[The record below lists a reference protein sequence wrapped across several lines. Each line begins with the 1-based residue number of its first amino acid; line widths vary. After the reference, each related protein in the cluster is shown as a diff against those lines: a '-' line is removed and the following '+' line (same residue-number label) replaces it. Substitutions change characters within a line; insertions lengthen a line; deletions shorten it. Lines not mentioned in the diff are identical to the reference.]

1 LADGWWKGQLAQS
14 RCSLY
19 VLIDSFESIPPN
31 EPVMADQI
39 VITEKSSQAKDVR
52 VAVGSRYG
60 EILAAE
66 GHLFDLLEP
75 EDVVPAWKRW
85 SPILLR
91 PEGLYGTRPAE
102 GGNKAA
108 KLRAI
113 REALRTAKRVW
124 LATDCDREGQLIGQE
139 ILEHYE
145 YRGQVMRV
153 LFTAQDSQTIRD
165 AFGRAKPNS
174 EYARLYAAAVARR
187 QADQIYNLS
196 LTRTATV
203 ILGQGA
209 RRVIGVGRVKTPTL
223 AIVCKRE
230 LEIRNFVPLAYFE
243 VVAIA
248 KVAGGQFQMRHAPQD
263 RIVRREI
270 AQDVVNAALGFEGA
284 LAVRVE
290 DKRQGPPKLHDLP
303 SLQKLCGSRFGWPA
317 SKTLEVAQEL
327 YDGQGKKIITY
338 PRAEVRYLPQSLI
351 SDVPRIVAGLRVGQS
366 FAAIPVPEPPVIRK
380 GASGT
385 FYDKGLEGAS
395 HHAVIPNVNTID
407 KLREL
412 WPRLSSDEKKLFDVI
427 ARAYLAA
434 LMPDFQYRQTTAT
447 LDVRGFEFRASGRQ
461 PIDLGWRAAFPD
473 WQPAD
478 EKGHEAQLL
487 PLLRNGETAQ
497 LRDPKIENK
506 ETRPPP
512 RYNEG
517 TLIEAMQNAWRFVDD
532 EVLRERLKEAKGIG
546 TPATR
551 AEIIGGLK
559 KQGFLI
565 TQGKHIVP
573 TEAGLSLFGVL
584 KQADPALVDPG
595 VTAQLECLLDDVVVG
610 KQEMVSAIDAVCD
623 VAQRIIGKLKDGAAA
638 GGPPLLG
645 GPVGDGPAAYP
656 PTPAMKRFAD
666 SLARRGIKPPP
677 GYKTSISIC
686 RKFLSEHAPKKA
698 EGETPG
704 KLDPRP
710 VSPAQMLHAK
720 KIAQGKGVVIPE
732 EAKANSA
739 AMSAWIDSN
748 RNAKRGKRGRKSGY
762 KLAGSIGRQS
772 TTATTKRSRKRKAD
786 AAVTPYP
793 APSAPAQ
800 PNSVTE
806 TPLRIPYG
814 NKEVALKLG
823 ARYRSGGW
831 YAPSGVDL
839 SAFGARGWL

>member
-1 LADGWWKGQLAQS
+1 MFD
-14 RCSLY
+14 C
-19 VLIDSFESIPPN
+19 VCVESIPPN
-31 EPVMADQI
+31 ESAMPHQI
-39 VITEKSSQAKDVR
+39 VITEKTSQAKDVR
-52 VAVGSRYG
+52 AAVGSRYG
-60 EILAAE
+60 DILPAE

-91 PEGLYGTRPAE
+91 PEGLYGTRPAA

-113 REALRTAKRVW
+113 RDALRTAERVW

-139 ILEHYE
+139 ILEHYK
-145 YRGQVMRV
+145 YRGDVLRV
-153 LFTAQDSQTIRD
+153 LFTAQDTQTIRD
-165 AFGRAKPNS
+165 AFSQAKPNA

-203 ILGQGA
+203 ILGRGA

-230 LEIRNFVPLAYFE
+230 VEIRNFAPLSYFE
-243 VVAIA
+243 VVATA

-270 AQDVVNAALGFEGA
+270 AEHVVKAADGFEGP

-351 SDVPRIVAGLRVGQS
+351 ADVPRISAGLRATPS
-366 FAAIPVPEPPVIRK
+366 LSAIPAPEPPVIRR

-385 FYDKGLEGAS
+385 FHDKGLDGAS

-407 KLREL
+407 KLQEI

-427 ARAYLAA
+427 ARAYLSA
-434 LMPDFQYRQTTAT
+434 LMPDFRYRQTTAT
-447 LDVRGFEFRASGRQ
+447 LDVRGLEFRASGRQ
-461 PIDLGWRAAFPD
+461 PIDPGWRAAFPD

-478 EKGHEAQLL
+478 EKSDEAQLL
-487 PLLRNGETAQ
+487 PPLQNGEPAHLQ
-497 LRDPKIENK
+497 DPKIENK

-517 TLIEAMQNAWRFVDD
+517 TLIEAMQNAWRFVEDD
-532 EVLRERLKEAKGIG
+532 VLRERLKEAKGIG

-551 AEIIGGLK
+551 ADIIGGLK
-559 KQGFLI
+559 KQRFLI

-573 TEAGLSLFGVL
+573 TEAGLSLFDAF

-595 VTAQLECLLDDVVVG
+595 VTAQLECLLDDVIVG
-610 KQEMVSAIDAVCD
+610 KQEMVGAIDAVCD
-623 VAQRIIGKLKDGAAA
+623 VAERIIGKLTAGAAA

-645 GPVGDGPAAYP
+645 AVAGNGAAAYP

-666 SLARRGIKPPP
+666 SLARQNGIKPPP

-686 RKFLSEHAPKKA
+686 GAFLKKHAPPKND
-698 EGETPG
+698 GEAAA
-704 KLDPRP
+704 KLEPKP
-710 VSPAQMLHAK
+710 VSPAQLSYAE
-720 KIAQGKGVVIPE
+720 KIARTQGIAIPDA
-732 EAKANSA
+732 AKSSSA
-739 AMSAWIDSN
+739 AMIAWIDSH
-748 RNAKRGKRGRKSGY
+748 KQKKSRKTAFRPKTST
-762 KLAGSIGRQS
+762 ARQPAS
-772 TTATTKRSRKRKAD
+772 PRKRSRKNNSD
-786 AAVTPYP
+786 AVS
-793 APSAPAQ
+793 APSTAAQ
-800 PNSVTE
+800 PNTATP

-814 NKEVALKLG
+814 NKEVAFKLG
-823 ARYRSGGW
+823 ARYGSTGW
-831 YAPSGVDL
+831 YAPPGTDL
-839 SAFGARGWL
+839 SAFGERGWL

>member
-1 LADGWWKGQLAQS
+1 M
-14 RCSLY
+14 
-19 VLIDSFESIPPN
+19 P
-31 EPVMADQI
+31 DQI
-39 VITEKSSQAKDVR
+39 VITEKTSQAKDVR
-52 VAVGSRYG
+52 AAVGSRYG
-60 EILAAE
+60 HILPAE
-66 GHLFDLLEP
+66 GHLLDLLEP
-75 EDVVPAWKRW
+75 EDVVPEWKRW

-91 PEGLYGTRPAE
+91 PDGLYGTRPAE

-139 ILEHYE
+139 ILEHYA

-165 AFGRAKPNS
+165 AFGRAKPNT

-203 ILGQGA
+203 ILGRGT

-223 AIVCKRE
+223 AIVCRRE

-243 VVAIA
+243 VVATA
-248 KVAGGQFQMRHAPQD
+248 KVVGGQFQMRHAPQN

-270 AQDVVNAALGFEGA
+270 AEDVAKAAEGFEGA

-303 SLQKLCGSRFGWPA
+303 SLQKLCSSRFGWPA

-351 SDVPRIVAGLRVGQS
+351 SDVPRMVAGLRAGQS
-366 FAAIPVPEPPVIRK
+366 FSAIPVPEPPVIRK
-380 GASGT
+380 GASGS

-407 KLREL
+407 KLPEV

-427 ARAYLAA
+427 ARAYLSA
-434 LMPDFQYRQTTAT
+434 LMPDFRYRQTTAT
-447 LDVRGFEFRASGRQ
+447 LDVRGFEFRAAGRQ

-478 EKGHEAQLL
+478 EKGDEAQLL
-487 PLLRNGETAQ
+487 PPLRNGETAQ
-497 LRDPKIENK
+497 LQDPKIEDK

-532 EVLRERLKEAKGIG
+532 EALRERLKEAKGIG

-551 AEIIGGLK
+551 AEIISGLK

-565 TQGKHIVP
+565 AQGKNIVP
-573 TEAGLSLFGVL
+573 TETGLSLFGIL

-610 KQEMVSAIDAVCD
+610 KQEMVGAIDAVCD
-623 VAQRIIGKLKDGAAA
+623 VAERIIGRLKESATA
-638 GGPPLLG
+638 GGTPLRG
-645 GPVGDGPAAYP
+645 DVVGNGAAAYP

-666 SLARRGIKPPP
+666 SLIRKGIKPPP

-698 EGETPG
+698 DGETAG
-704 KLDPRP
+704 KLDPKP
-710 VSPAQMLHAK
+710 ASPAQLLYAT
-720 KIAQGKGVVIPE
+720 KIALGKGVVIPD

-739 AMSAWIDSN
+739 AMAAWIDSN
-748 RNAKRGKRGRKSGY
+748 KGTKRRKSGR
-762 KLAGSIGRQS
+762 KTASRPARSISPQS
-772 TTATTKRSRKRKAD
+772 TSPTTRSRR
-786 AAVTPYP
+786 
-793 APSAPAQ
+793 
-800 PNSVTE
+800 
-806 TPLRIPYG
+806 R
-814 NKEVALKLG
+814 
-823 ARYRSGGW
+823 
-831 YAPSGVDL
+831 
-839 SAFGARGWL
+839 

>member
-1 LADGWWKGQLAQS
+1 
-14 RCSLY
+14 
-19 VLIDSFESIPPN
+19 
-31 EPVMADQI
+31 
-39 VITEKSSQAKDVR
+39 
-52 VAVGSRYG
+52 
-60 EILAAE
+60 
-66 GHLFDLLEP
+66 
-75 EDVVPAWKRW
+75 
-85 SPILLR
+85 
-91 PEGLYGTRPAE
+91 
-102 GGNKAA
+102 
-108 KLRAI
+108 
-113 REALRTAKRVW
+113 
-124 LATDCDREGQLIGQE
+124 
-139 ILEHYE
+139 
-145 YRGQVMRV
+145 
-153 LFTAQDSQTIRD
+153 
-165 AFGRAKPNS
+165 
-174 EYARLYAAAVARR
+174 
-187 QADQIYNLS
+187 
-196 LTRTATV
+196 
-203 ILGQGA
+203 
-209 RRVIGVGRVKTPTL
+209 
-223 AIVCKRE
+223 
-230 LEIRNFVPLAYFE
+230 
-243 VVAIA
+243 
-248 KVAGGQFQMRHAPQD
+248 MRHAPQD

-270 AQDVVNAALGFEGA
+270 AKDAVNAAQGFEGA

-317 SKTLEVAQEL
+317 SKTLEVAQQL

-338 PRAEVRYLPQSLI
+338 PRAEVRYLPQNLI

-366 FAAIPVPEPPVIRK
+366 FGAIPVPEPPVIRK

-407 KLREL
+407 KLPEV

-434 LMPDFQYRQTTAT
+434 LMPDFRYRQTTAT

-478 EKGHEAQLL
+478 EKGDEAQLL
-487 PLLRNGETAQ
+487 PPLRNGETAQ
-497 LRDPKIENK
+497 LHDPKIEEK

-565 TQGKHIVP
+565 AQGKHIVP

-638 GGPPLLG
+638 GGPSLLG
-645 GPVGDGPAAYP
+645 AAVGTGPAAYP

-666 SLARRGIKPPP
+666 SLARQKSIKPPP

-686 RKFLSEHAPKKA
+686 RKFLNEHAPKKA

-704 KLDPRP
+704 TLDSKP
-710 VSPAQMLHAK
+710 VSPAQMLYAK

-748 RNAKRGKRGRKSGY
+748 RSAKHRKRGRKTAY
-762 KLAGSIGRQS
+762 KLAGSVAPQS
-772 TTATTKRSRKRKAD
+772 TATKRSRKRKAD
-786 AAVTPYP
+786 AAAAPHP

-800 PNSVTE
+800 PNSVTG

-831 YAPSGVDL
+831 YAPPGVDL
-839 SAFGARGWL
+839 SAFGERGWL

>member
-1 LADGWWKGQLAQS
+1 
-14 RCSLY
+14 
-19 VLIDSFESIPPN
+19 
-31 EPVMADQI
+31 MADQI
-39 VITEKSSQAKDVR
+39 VITEKTSQAKDVR
-52 VAVGSRYG
+52 AAIGSRYG
-60 EILAAE
+60 DVLPAE

-108 KLRAI
+108 KLKAI

-165 AFGRAKPNS
+165 AFGRAKPNI

-243 VVAIA
+243 IVATA

-263 RIVRREI
+263 RIVKREI
-270 AQDVVNAALGFEGA
+270 AQDVVKAAEGFEGA

-290 DKRQGPPKLHDLP
+290 DKRQVPPKLHDLP
-303 SLQKLCGSRFGWPA
+303 SLQKLCGSRFGWSA
-317 SKTLEVAQEL
+317 SKTLELAQEL
-327 YDGQGKKIITY
+327 YDGQGKKIVTY

-351 SDVPRIVAGLRVGQS
+351 SDVPRIIAGLRAGQS
-366 FAAIPVPEPPVIRK
+366 FSTIPVPEPPVIRR

-395 HHAVIPNVNTID
+395 HHAIIPNVNAID
-407 KLREL
+407 KLSEV

-427 ARAYLAA
+427 ARAYIAA
-434 LMPDFQYRQTTAT
+434 LMPDFRYRQTTAT
-447 LDVRGFEFRASGRQ
+447 LDVRGFEFRAAGRQ
-461 PIDLGWRAAFPD
+461 PIDLGWRAAFPE

-478 EKGHEAQLL
+478 EKGDEAQLL
-487 PLLRNGETAQ
+487 PPLRNGETAQ
-497 LRDPKIENK
+497 LQDPQIENK

-532 EVLRERLKEAKGIG
+532 EVLRDRLKEARGIG

-565 TQGKHIVP
+565 AQGKNIVP
-573 TEAGLSLFGVL
+573 TETGLSLFGVL

-610 KQEMVSAIDAVCD
+610 KQEMVGAIDAVCD
-623 VAQRIIGKLKDGAAA
+623 VAERIINKLKEGATAGVPSLLGSA
-638 GGPPLLG
+638 GGNG
-645 GPVGDGPAAYP
+645 TATYP

-666 SLARRGIKPPP
+666 SLVRQKRIKPPP

-686 RKFLSEHAPKKA
+686 RKFLSEHAPKKSG
-698 EGETPG
+698 GETVG
-704 KLDPRP
+704 ELGLKP
-710 VSPAQMLHAK
+710 VSAAQLLYAK
-720 KIAQGKGVVIPE
+720 KLAQGKGLIIPDD
-732 EAKANSA
+732 ARTNSA
-739 AMSAWIDSN
+739 ARSAWIDTN
-748 RNAKRGKRGRKSGY
+748 RGKRRRKLKCKTSNRPV
-762 KLAGSIGRQS
+762 GSVAPQG
-772 TTATTKRSRKRKAD
+772 APPKRSRKQKVDTD
-786 AAVTPYP
+786 AASM
-793 APSAPAQ
+793 APVP
-800 PNSVTE
+800 PNSSR

-814 NKEVALKLG
+814 NKDVALKLG
-823 ARYRSGGW
+823 ARYGSKGW
-831 YAPSGVDL
+831 YAPPGVDL
-839 SAFGARGWL
+839 SAFGERGWLL

>member
-1 LADGWWKGQLAQS
+1 
-14 RCSLY
+14 
-19 VLIDSFESIPPN
+19 
-31 EPVMADQI
+31 M
-39 VITEKSSQAKDVR
+39 
-52 VAVGSRYG
+52 
-60 EILAAE
+60 
-66 GHLFDLLEP
+66 FDLLEP

-108 KLRAI
+108 KLKAI

-153 LFTAQDSQTIRD
+153 LFTAQDSRTIRD
-165 AFGRAKPNS
+165 AFGRAKPNT
-174 EYARLYAAAVARR
+174 EYSRLYAAAVARR

-203 ILGQGA
+203 ILGRGT

-243 VVAIA
+243 IVATA

-270 AQDVVNAALGFEGA
+270 AQDVVKAAEGFEGV

-290 DKRQGPPKLHDLP
+290 DKRQVPPKLHDLP
-303 SLQKLCGSRFGWPA
+303 SLQKLCGSRFGWSA

-351 SDVPRIVAGLRVGQS
+351 SDVPRIIAGLRVGQS
-366 FAAIPVPEPPVIRK
+366 FSAIPVPEPPVIRR

-395 HHAVIPNVNTID
+395 HHAVIPNVNAIY
-407 KLREL
+407 KLPEV

-427 ARAYLAA
+427 ARAYMAA
-434 LMPDFQYRQTTAT
+434 LMPDFRYRQTTAT
-447 LDVRGFEFRASGRQ
+447 LDVRGFEFRAAGRQ
-461 PIDLGWRAAFPD
+461 PIDLGWRAAFPE

-478 EKGHEAQLL
+478 ENGDEAQLL
-487 PLLRNGETAQ
+487 PPLRNGETAQ

-532 EVLRERLKEAKGIG
+532 EVLRDRLKEAKGIG

-565 TQGKHIVP
+565 AQGKNIVP
-573 TEAGLSLFGVL
+573 TETGLSLFGVL

-595 VTAQLECLLDDVVVG
+595 VTAQLECLLDDIVVG
-610 KQEMVSAIDAVCD
+610 KQEMVGAIDAVCD
-623 VAQRIIGKLKDGAAA
+623 VAERIISKLKESATAGVPSLLGSA
-638 GGPPLLG
+638 GGSG
-645 GPVGDGPAAYP
+645 TGTYP

-666 SLARRGIKPPP
+666 SLVRQKGIKPPP

-686 RKFLSEHAPKKA
+686 RKFLSEHAPKKPD
-698 EGETPG
+698 GETAG
-704 KLDPRP
+704 KLDPKP
-710 VSPAQMLHAK
+710 VSAAQLLYAK
-720 KIAQGKGVVIPE
+720 KLAQGKGLIIPDD
-732 EAKANSA
+732 ARTNSA

-748 RNAKRGKRGRKSGY
+748 RSKKRRRSSRKTTY
-762 KLAGSIGRQS
+762 KPAEPIALQS
-772 TTATTKRSRKRKAD
+772 AAPSKRSRKRKAD
-786 AAVTPYP
+786 TDVVPP
-793 APSAPAQ
+793 ALAPA
-800 PNSVTE
+800 NSITA

-823 ARYRSGGW
+823 ARYGSAGW
-831 YAPSGVDL
+831 YAPPGVDL
-839 SAFGARGWL
+839 SVFGERGWL

>member
-1 LADGWWKGQLAQS
+1 
-14 RCSLY
+14 
-19 VLIDSFESIPPN
+19 
-31 EPVMADQI
+31 MADQI
-39 VITEKSSQAKDVR
+39 VITEKSSQAKNVR
-52 VAVGSRYG
+52 AAVGSRYG
-60 EILAAE
+60 DVLAAE

-75 EDVVPAWKRW
+75 EDVVPEWKRW

-91 PEGLYGTRPAE
+91 PDGLYGTRPAD

-113 REALRTAKRVW
+113 REALRKAKRVW

-153 LFTAQDSQTIRD
+153 MFTAQDRQTIRD
-165 AFGRAKPNS
+165 AFGRAKPNA
-174 EYARLYAAAVARR
+174 EYAQLYAAAVARR

-203 ILGQGA
+203 ILGQGS

-230 LEIRNFVPLAYFE
+230 FEIRNFVPIAYFE
-243 VVAIA
+243 VVVTA
-248 KVAGGQFQMRHAPQD
+248 KVAGGKFQMRHAPQEQILK
-263 RIVRREI
+263 RQVAEN
-270 AQDVVNAALGFEGA
+270 VVSAARDFEGP
-284 LAVRVE
+284 LGVRVE
-290 DKRQGPPKLHDLP
+290 DKRQVPPKLHDLP
-303 SLQKLCGSRFGWPA
+303 SLQKLCGSRFGWSA
-317 SKTLEVAQEL
+317 SKTLAVAQEL

-351 SDVPRIVAGLRVGQS
+351 PDVPRIVAGLRVGQS
-366 FAAIPVPEPPVIRK
+366 FSTIPVPDPPVIRK

-407 KLREL
+407 KLPDI
-412 WPRLSSDEKKLFDVI
+412 WPRLSSDEKKMFNVI
-427 ARAYLAA
+427 ARAYMAA
-434 LMPDFQYRQTTAT
+434 LMPDFRYRQTTAT
-447 LDVRGFEFRASGRQ
+447 LDARAFEFRASGRQ
-461 PIDLGWRAAFPD
+461 PIDLGWRAAFPE

-478 EKGHEAQLL
+478 EKGDEAQLL
-487 PLLRNGETAQ
+487 PPLRTGETAK
-497 LRDPKIENK
+497 LHDPKIEDK

-565 TQGKHIVP
+565 AQGKHIVP
-573 TEAGLSLFGVL
+573 TETGLSLFGVL

-610 KQEMVSAIDAVCD
+610 RQEMVGAIDAVCN
-623 VAQRIIGKLKDGAAA
+623 VAEQIIGKLKDGAA
-638 GGPPLLG
+638 LG
-645 GPVGDGPAAYP
+645 GPALLGAAVGGSPATYP
-656 PTPAMKRFAD
+656 PTPTMKRYAD
-666 SLARRGIKPPP
+666 SIARQKGIRPPA

-686 RKFLSEHAPKKA
+686 RKFLNEHAPKNA
-698 EGETPG
+698 DGAATG
-704 KLDPRP
+704 KDEPKP
-710 VSPAQMLHAK
+710 VSPAQLLYAK
-720 KIAQGKGVVIPE
+720 KIAQGKGLIIPE
-732 EAKANSA
+732 KAKASSA
-739 AMSAWIDSN
+739 AMSAWINSN
-748 RNAKRGKRGRKSGY
+748 RGSKRRRRGRKAVFKPVESG
-762 KLAGSIGRQS
+762 APQS
-772 TTATTKRSRKRKAD
+772 TMPKNRSRKRKAD
-786 AAVTPYP
+786 AAVT
-793 APSAPAQ
+793 ASSSDN
-800 PNSVTE
+800 PNPVAA
-806 TPLRIPYG
+806 TPLKIPYG
-814 NKEVALKLG
+814 NKDVAMKLG
-823 ARYRSGGW
+823 ARYGSGGW
-831 YAPSGVDL
+831 YAAPGVDL
-839 SAFGARGWL
+839 SAFSERGWL